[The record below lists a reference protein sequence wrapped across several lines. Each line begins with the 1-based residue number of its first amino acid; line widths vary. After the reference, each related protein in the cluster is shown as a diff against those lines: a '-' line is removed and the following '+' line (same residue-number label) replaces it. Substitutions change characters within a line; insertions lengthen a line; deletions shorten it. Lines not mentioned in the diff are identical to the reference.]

1 LNIKSLWNKAIST
14 FKTEM
19 VFAISLI
26 LALITSVI
34 SQPKLSY
41 INFQV
46 LILTFLCFVSSMF
59 ITNDVDLITFVPL
72 TLIINK
78 LSGEAI
84 KILNIEYSV
93 KN

>member
-1 LNIKSLWNKAIST
+1 MFNLMVVVSAFERLKLLDKIAVEILIKHKNHR
-14 FKTEM
+14 M
-19 VFAISLI
+19 VS
-26 LALITSVI
+26 
-34 SQPKLSY
+34 
-41 INFQV
+41 